1 MQDKVTVEVIEEHED
16 GSATIEVDFSDGIP
30 NHVVSA
36 GITFLLLKGAF
47 EGTDEDIVRWIKR
60 GKQEENT
67 DDIMRRFNEARAERE
82 LDQMYGYYDKEE

>member
-1 MQDKVTVEVIEEHED
+1 MQDKVTVEVVEENED
-16 GSATIEVDFSDGIP
+16 GSATIEVDFAGGIP

-60 GKQEENT
+60 GKQEEKT
-67 DDIMRRFNEARAERE
+67 DDIMRRFDEARAERE
-82 LDQMYGYYDKEE
+82 IDQMYEYYGKE